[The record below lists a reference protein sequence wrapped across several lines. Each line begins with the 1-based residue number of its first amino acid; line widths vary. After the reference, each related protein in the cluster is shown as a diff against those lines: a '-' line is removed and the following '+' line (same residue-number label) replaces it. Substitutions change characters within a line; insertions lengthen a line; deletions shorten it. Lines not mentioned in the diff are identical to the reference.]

1 LTQKGKIM
9 PIYHK
14 LECIHVAIQEA
25 QNGNLGELDRAL
37 AYVEEIREPYL
48 SNESSGYETTVNS
61 LGEWAICKAGAG
73 DVIADLMTE
82 GTAKMICDALNKA

>member
-1 LTQKGKIM
+1 MRREIM

-14 LECIHVAIQEA
+14 LEYIHVAIQEA

-48 SNESSGYETTVNS
+48 KKATADYELTVDN
-61 LGEWAICKAGAG
+61 LGHWAICKAGAG
-73 DVIADLMTE
+73 DIISDLMTE
-82 GTAKMICDALNKA
+82 GTAKMICDALNKT